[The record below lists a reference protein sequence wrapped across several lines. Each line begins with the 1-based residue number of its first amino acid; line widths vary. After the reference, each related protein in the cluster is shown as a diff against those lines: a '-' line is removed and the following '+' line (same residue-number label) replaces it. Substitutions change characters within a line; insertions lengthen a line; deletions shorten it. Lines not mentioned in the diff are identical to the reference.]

1 MQRQLNKKYAERQN
15 YWRELI
21 KKREESGLSAA
32 EFCRQQGIAHSRYSN
47 WYNRFLKQDMPIS
60 PTRFVPVKIKSEKM
74 VDQSSGI
81 ILSLKNDIQ
90 LRIESNSD
98 KAALKTLFEVLGVLP
113 C

>member
-1 MQRQLNKKYAERQN
+1 MQKQLSQKYAERHA

-47 WYNRFLKQDMPIS
+47 WYNRFLKKDQPSI
-60 PTRFVPVKIKSEKM
+60 PARFVPVKIKSEQVM
-74 VDQSSGI
+74 ARSSGI